1 MKRMRHFLAMTLVV
15 LMIATNVNL
24 VNSSISIYNNEDVW
38 REAEIIIIGKI
49 LDPEVKVENEVSV
62 FYGVALVRVDQ
73 SLKKVVEDDRVLVK
87 YYKGGMYGE
96 ERAQESPKL
105 SVGFEKEEYVM
116 LAVTQISESYYEL
129 LGGLVGK
136 MTYDA
141 GVYRDFT
148 GEIRRVP
155 VNSPVFLFILGATV
169 FLFLYGNYKYR
180 PKEFL

>member
-1 MKRMRHFLAMTLVV
+1 MRHFLAMTLVV
-15 LMIATNVNL
+15 LMIATSVNL

-49 LDPEVKVENEVSV
+49 LDPEVKVENDVSV

-73 SLKKVVEDDRVLVK
+73 SLKKVVEDDVILVK
-87 YYKGGMYGE
+87 YYNGGMYSE
-96 ERAQESPKL
+96 ESAQESPIL

-116 LAVTQISESYYEL
+116 LALIRISESYYEL
-129 LGGLVGK
+129 LGGLIGK